1 MKTLY
6 LNLLVILTFLSSCK
20 SNKRAPTNSLFV
32 QSDVGEVTTLAFNAA
47 MPSDTTVKRGLPM
60 FFRTDDPKKR
70 EDYKNR
76 LDTTL
81 LTVLIAD
88 TLIRLPSIYLK
99 REFDAY
105 KPDDNIKNW
114 ASEIIIDETPAL
126 FQMKN
131 TRFDRNY
138 LYKLLS
144 SYKKTDDDNY
154 IAGLF
159 KMSNVF
165 FNKNKTKA
173 FVYAERRGGTVLAV
187 THDFYFEKKDGIWLL
202 IKDGLSVE

>member
-1 MKTLY
+1 
-6 LNLLVILTFLSSCK
+6 
-20 SNKRAPTNSLFV
+20 
-32 QSDVGEVTTLAFNAA
+32 
-47 MPSDTTVKRGLPM
+47 MPPDTTVKRGMPM
-60 FFRTDDPKKR
+60 VFRTDDPKKR

-76 LDTTL
+76 LDATL
-81 LTVLIAD
+81 LIVLIAD
-88 TLIRLPSIYLK
+88 TLIRLPSVYLK

-114 ASEIIIDETPAL
+114 ASEIIIDETPGL

-131 TRFDRNY
+131 IRFDRNY

-144 SYKKTDDDNY
+144 SYKETDNDNY

-173 FVYAERRGGTVLAV
+173 FVYAERQGGSVLRM
-187 THDFYFEKKDGIWLL
+187 TYHLYFEKRDGIWLL